1 MELGY
6 AKPSSRHIKAG
17 FQGRR
22 SYSEVSNVAL
32 YQQSRSLW
40 LQPEAST
47 LPKHRPYG
55 EVYLGGTGSPL
66 SAREPFEEHVR
77 FEKQSSDEEEWAL
90 PSPPSPEAGAI
101 RCASFCAGFPDAD
114 AVHRTAAAY
123 ARAEH
128 AQSWP
133 SINVSGT
140 PLGMRCGG
148 LGGGRS
154 KGNPPDHHHHRAGRA
169 CLSFPISDRLR
180 SIRVCTQWW
189 EGNGGGGGGGSVA
202 PRRRWW
208 WAQHRLAPPQLLLET
223 VDSEVRSC
231 PLCQLAFP
239 IGYPDDALVKH
250 IDSHLENSKI

>member
-22 SYSEVSNVAL
+22 SYSEVTNVAL

-55 EVYLGGTGSPL
+55 EVYLGGAGAPL
-66 SAREPFEEHVR
+66 SAHEPFEEHVR

-101 RCASFCAGFPDAD
+101 RCASFCAGFPVPDAD

-133 SINVSGT
+133 SINVRRT
-140 PLGMRCGG
+140 PPSIPPPPEGCWGG
-148 LGGGRS
+148 FGGGKQR
-154 KGNPPDHHHHRAGRA
+154 GNPPGVVGAPQCGGVPQ
-169 CLSFPISDRLR
+169 FPRL
-180 SIRVCTQWW
+180 
-189 EGNGGGGGGGSVA
+189 
-202 PRRRWW
+202 
-208 WAQHRLAPPQLLLET
+208 
-223 VDSEVRSC
+223 
-231 PLCQLAFP
+231 
-239 IGYPDDALVKH
+239 
-250 IDSHLENSKI
+250 

>member
-55 EVYLGGTGSPL
+55 EVYLGGTGAPL

-77 FEKQSSDEEEWAL
+77 FEKQSSDEEDWAV
-90 PSPPSPEAGAI
+90 PSPPSPEVGAV
-101 RCASFCAGFPDAD
+101 RCASFCAGFPIPDA
-114 AVHRTAAAY
+114 AAHRAAAAY
-123 ARAEH
+123 ARTEH

-133 SINVSGT
+133 SINVRGTPAHPGARGGGWGQARAGT
-140 PLGMRCGG
+140 PLLAAPQRASVPPTAPWPVP
-148 LGGGRS
+148 GGGAR
-154 KGNPPDHHHHRAGRA
+154 
-169 CLSFPISDRLR
+169 
-180 SIRVCTQWW
+180 WW
-189 EGNGGGGGGGSVA
+189 EGAGGEDRA
-202 PRRRWW
+202 QALQR
-208 WAQHRLAPPQLLLET
+208 WAQGCPPCAH
-223 VDSEVRSC
+223 SC
-231 PLCQLAFP
+231 
-239 IGYPDDALVKH
+239 
-250 IDSHLENSKI
+250 

>member
-140 PLGMRCGG
+140 PTGMRCGG
-148 LGGGRS
+148 LGRRGGW
-154 KGNPPDHHHHRAGRA
+154 KKQGKPPDHHHRAGRA

-180 SIRVCTQWW
+180 RIQVCTQ
-189 EGNGGGGGGGSVA
+189 GG
-202 PRRRWW
+202 
-208 WAQHRLAPPQLLLET
+208 
-223 VDSEVRSC
+223 
-231 PLCQLAFP
+231 
-239 IGYPDDALVKH
+239 
-250 IDSHLENSKI
+250 

>member
-22 SYSEVSNVAL
+22 SYSEVTNVAL

-55 EVYLGGTGSPL
+55 EVYLGGAGAPL
-66 SAREPFEEHVR
+66 SAHEPFEEHVR
-77 FEKQSSDEEEWAL
+77 FEKGSSDEEEWAL

-101 RCASFCAGFPDAD
+101 RCASFCAGFPVPDAD
-114 AVHRTAAAY
+114 ALHRTAAAY

-140 PLGMRCGG
+140 PTRPRGVLWWVE
-148 LGGGRS
+148 GREAS
-154 KGNPPDHHHHRAGRA
+154 TH
-169 CLSFPISDRLR
+169 LSV
-180 SIRVCTQWW
+180 RV
-189 EGNGGGGGGGSVA
+189 
-202 PRRRWW
+202 
-208 WAQHRLAPPQLLLET
+208 
-223 VDSEVRSC
+223 
-231 PLCQLAFP
+231 
-239 IGYPDDALVKH
+239 
-250 IDSHLENSKI
+250 